1 MGRKTPRCYRAT
13 QSRISLLQYKI
24 ALVQDQ
30 VGSVVLLE
38 GLPGAGKT
46 ELLSVFTARTLMR
59 TALTHFTAASPY
71 NTKQSFGSWSM
82 VLQQYLDRVYKQEVC
97 AVIDRASIVRER
109 LGTRSSG
116 VVERP
121 FFVCGVIM

>member
-1 MGRKTPRCYRAT
+1 MTSSYLKLFLEEEIVIAFLFLRRVLILLC
-13 QSRISLLQYKI
+13 QSRISLLQHKI

-46 ELLSVFTARTLMR
+46 ELLSVFAARTLMR

-71 NTKQSFGSWSM
+71 NASKSFGSWSM
-82 VLQQYLDRVYKQEVC
+82 VLQQELDRLYKQEVW
-97 AVIDRASIVRER
+97 
-109 LGTRSSG
+109 
-116 VVERP
+116 
-121 FFVCGVIM
+121 